1 MGLSTL
7 LLSPY
12 VIKSDLL
19 PPPDALSNIA
29 NVSYQPG
36 DANRSYL
43 WQFLEAK
50 LPGSDLKRRQA
61 LVRHW
66 QDFAGLSSKEE
77 GRFRMPSSSPEV
89 ENLTVAIINTNRR
102 ITLLHDLQTHI
113 EEFDGSLF
121 ELHQAIT
128 LN

>member
-1 MGLSTL
+1 MTCSRRL
-7 LLSPY
+7 
-12 VIKSDLL
+12 
-19 PPPDALSNIA
+19 DALSNIA
-29 NVSYQPG
+29 NVSYHPV

-43 WQFLEAK
+43 WQFWKLDSPEPLET
-50 LPGSDLKRRQA
+50 QA
-61 LVRHW
+61 GFSQTLA
-66 QDFAGLSSKEE
+66 DFAGLSSKEE
-77 GRFRMPSSSPEV
+77 ERFHMPSGSPEV
-89 ENLTVAIINTNRR
+89 DNLTVAIINTNRR

>member
-1 MGLSTL
+1 
-7 LLSPY
+7 

-29 NVSYQPG
+29 NVSYHPV

-43 WQFLEAK
+43 WQFLEAR
-50 LPGSDLKRRQA
+50 LPGTALKRRQV

-77 GRFRMPSSSPEV
+77 EEIPYAIRFF
-89 ENLTVAIINTNRR
+89 RR
-102 ITLLHDLQTHI
+102 
-113 EEFDGSLF
+113 
-121 ELHQAIT
+121 
-128 LN
+128 